1 MSTLRLI
8 NLILKLL
15 QFKPSPLS
23 SPAWNWEICLLSVVY
38 VTAPPDTAL
47 PMKSEKHRTI
57 STHPFAEPSPSPG
70 IRSLITENDICVLCH
85 NEQKSFRLS
94 AFSLLHKGE
103 QRLPWALEKALA
115 LIQKIFE
122 NFLISRMRLSL
133 AVESSVML
141 NCSPRQ
147 ESKSF
152 F

>member
-1 MSTLRLI
+1 M
-8 NLILKLL
+8 
-15 QFKPSPLS
+15 
-23 SPAWNWEICLLSVVY
+23 
-38 VTAPPDTAL
+38 TAPPDTAL

-122 NFLISRMRLSL
+122 KYL
-133 AVESSVML
+133 E
-141 NCSPRQ
+141 
-147 ESKSF
+147 
-152 F
+152 